1 MLCHEIRMAFSH
13 EAGMAFSHEARVA
26 FSHEARMAFSHKAK
40 MVLCCEAFMNRYE
53 MEVRTWRRELQ
64 RRKEC
69 HGSPVF
75 ELCRIYR

>member
-13 EAGMAFSHEARVA
+13 EAGMVFSRE
-26 FSHEARMAFSHKAK
+26 AK
-40 MVLCCEAFMNRYE
+40 MVLCCEAFMSRYE

-75 ELCRIYR
+75 